1 MFWAIFILQ
10 GVKYH
15 SLLNSNEDV
24 DTAIS
29 MVKRLNSVETGY
41 ITHGRQYVVL
51 ISICIC
57 IYIIHGRQYVVL
69 ISICICIYII
79 QGRQYVVLISI
90 CIWRD
95 ACICSQGGPTVL
107 VSGRKLYLFNA
118 VEDWFAFSRY
128 GLFTTAENRGWL
140 PLLHLFTILN
150 GYLFS
155 ILKR

>member
-57 IYIIHGRQYVVL
+57 IYII
-69 ISICICIYII
+69 

-118 VEDWFAFSRY
+118 VED
-128 GLFTTAENRGWL
+128 
-140 PLLHLFTILN
+140 
-150 GYLFS
+150 
-155 ILKR
+155 